1 MEIRVN
7 GIIRIFVLR
16 LMIFWFVMR
25 MFVVVCMCMFVYIVW
40 IIMELLV
47 IDVSIIKVSGIIFN
61 VLEVVDEVIVILVV
75 KESIFLFE

>member
-40 IIMELLV
+40 IIMKLLV

-61 VLEVVDEVIVILVV
+61 ILEVVDEVIVILVV